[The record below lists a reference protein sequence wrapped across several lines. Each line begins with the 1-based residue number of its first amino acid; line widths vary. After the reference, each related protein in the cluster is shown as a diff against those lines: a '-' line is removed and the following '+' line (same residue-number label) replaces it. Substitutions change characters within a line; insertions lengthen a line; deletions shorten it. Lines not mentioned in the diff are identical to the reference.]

1 MMPKETYLKP
11 EITSEVLE
19 PSTLLVAGSP
29 DGSGGDDGDG
39 GDGVVQYGWGL
50 WAGCCSC

>member
-1 MMPKETYLKP
+1 MMTKEIYLKP

-29 DGSGGDDGDG
+29 DGCGGGGDDGGG
-39 GDGVVQYGWGL
+39 GDVVPYGWGL
-50 WAGCCSC
+50 WGGCCN